1 MLQHLAIY
9 NKDLTA
15 GRSHFCRQR
24 TTTPLSSRWMSAF
37 LDLRSSKYKYDCYK
51 TLAGEVFIMCF
62 LHKSYCKSLNH
73 YYICVKFTRLYGLM
87 TT

>member
-24 TTTPLSSRWMSAF
+24 TTIPLSSRWMSAF
-37 LDLRSSKYKYDCYK
+37 LDLRSFKYKYKCYK
-51 TLAGEVFIMCF
+51 LWPEKYLLCDFNTKAIA
-62 LHKSYCKSLNH
+62 NH
-73 YYICVKFTRLYGLM
+73 
-87 TT
+87 